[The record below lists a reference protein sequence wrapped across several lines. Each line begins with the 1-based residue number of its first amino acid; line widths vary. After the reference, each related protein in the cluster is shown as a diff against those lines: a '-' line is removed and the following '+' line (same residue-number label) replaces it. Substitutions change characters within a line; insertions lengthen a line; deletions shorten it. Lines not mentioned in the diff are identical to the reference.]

1 MKNVLLKGAIAL
13 TETVTEAG
21 ATEEQTQT
29 AAQKIN
35 EFFTSDGMKATGYI
49 LLAVA
54 VVAVAGYFLVKFLK
68 SKKYIR

>member
-21 ATEEQTQT
+21 ATEEQTV
-29 AAQKIN
+29 AQKIN

-68 SKKYIR
+68 SKRYIR

>member
-21 ATEEQTQT
+21 AAEEQT

-54 VVAVAGYFLVKFLK
+54 VVAVAGYFFVKFLK

>member
-1 MKNVLLKGAIAL
+1 MKNLLLKGAIAL

-21 ATEEQTQT
+21 ATKEQT

-35 EFFTSDGMKATGYI
+35 EFFTSDAMKATGYI

-54 VVAVAGYFLVKFLK
+54 VVAVAGYFLFKILK
-68 SKKYIR
+68 RKKYIR

>member
-1 MKNVLLKGAIAL
+1 MKNLLLKGAIAL

-21 ATEEQTQT
+21 ATEEQT

-54 VVAVAGYFLVKFLK
+54 VVAVTGYFFVKFLK